1 MPIYL
6 YNTLTGRKEQF
17 IPHVEG
23 KVRIYSCGLTV
34 QNYAHIG
41 HIRGAVLFD
50 VIRRFL
56 KKEGY
61 EVLYVQNFTDIDD
74 KIIAR
79 AKQEGVSP
87 QRLAEYFI
95 TAYLKDEEAMGITPA
110 DIYPRATH
118 HIKDILEVIETLI
131 RKGYAYV
138 VDGDVYFSVESF
150 PSYGKLSKRS
160 LEEMI
165 AGARVEVDERKK
177 APHDFALWKSA
188 KEGEPFW
195 ESPWG
200 KGRPGW
206 HIECSVMSI
215 KYLGIPLDIHAGGQ
229 DLIFPHHENEI
240 AQSEAFTG
248 QPFARYWLHWAPVN
262 LKGEKMAKSTGNV
275 FVLREALREFSP
287 QALRLYLLSSH
298 YRSPI
303 DFEGEKIKETE
314 RALEKVREVEDKL
327 DMALQGEANYEEKAL
342 ENPNLE
348 IYKEEFYSALR
359 DDFNTPK
366 AIATYFSLAREVGR
380 MLSPL
385 LPNPPVSALL
395 LLWQARRLLK
405 EFEWVLGLEKGEEKR
420 GGETERF
427 VELLVRVRDKLR
439 KQRLFELAD
448 EIRNGLGELGIVL
461 EDHPQGT
468 IWRMREK

>member
-1 MPIYL
+1 MRIFIH
-6 YNTLTGRKEQF
+6 NTLTDKKEEF
-17 IPHVEG
+17 IPQQEG

-56 KKEGY
+56 KREGY
-61 EVLYVQNFTDIDD
+61 EVIYVQNFTDIDD

-79 AKQEGVSP
+79 AREEGVP
-87 QRLAEYFI
+87 THRLAEYFI
-95 TAYLKDEEAMGITPA
+95 TAYHEDEEAMGISPA
-110 DIYPRATH
+110 EIYPRATE
-118 HIKDILEVIETLI
+118 HIRDIIEVVDGLI

-138 VDGDVYFSVESF
+138 VDGDVYFSVEKF
-150 PSYGKLSKRS
+150 PQYGKLSKRS
-160 LEEMI
+160 REEML

-177 APHDFALWKSA
+177 APEDFALWKSA
-188 KEGEPFW
+188 KEGEPYW

-215 KYLGIPLDIHAGGQ
+215 KYLGVPLDIHAGGQ

-248 QPFARYWLHWAPVN
+248 QPFARYWIHWAPVN

-275 FVLREALREFSP
+275 FIVREALKIFSP

-303 DFEGEKIKETE
+303 EFDVEKVQEME
-314 RALEKVREVEDKL
+314 RALERVRGVEDKL
-327 DMALQGEANYEEKAL
+327 EIAFKGEANYREFEVEIPDL
-342 ENPNLE
+342 ES
-348 IYKEEFYSALR
+348 YRKEFYSALA
-359 DDFNTPK
+359 DDFNTPR
-366 AIATYFSLAREVGR
+366 AVSVYFTFARYVG
-380 MLSPL
+380 SFIDPF
-385 LPNPPVSALL
+385 LPNPPVSLL
-395 LLWQARRLLK
+395 LHLLRMKNLLK
-405 EFEWVLGLEKGEEKR
+405 EFRYVLGIERKGKERGRRVEE
-420 GGETERF
+420 F
-427 VELLVRVRDKLR
+427 IELLVKVRDKLR
-439 KQRLFELAD
+439 KQRQYELAD
-448 EIRNGLGELGIVL
+448 EIRKELGELGVHL
-461 EDHPQGT
+461 EDHPEGT
-468 IWRMREK
+468 IWRIEGR

>member
-1 MPIYL
+1 MPISIH
-6 YNTLTGRKEQF
+6 NTLTNRKEEF
-17 IPHVEG
+17 IPHIEG

-61 EVLYVQNFTDIDD
+61 DVIYVQNFTDIDD
-74 KIIAR
+74 KIIAK
-79 AKQEGVSP
+79 ANQEGVSP
-87 QRLAEYFI
+87 QKLAEYFI
-95 TAYLKDEEAMGITPA
+95 SAYLEDEEAMGIAPA
-110 DIYPRATH
+110 DFYPRATH
-118 HIKDILEVIETLI
+118 HIVEIIEVVESLI
-131 RKGYAYV
+131 RKGFAYI
-138 VDGDVYFSVESF
+138 VDGDVYFSVENF
-150 PSYGKLSKRS
+150 PNYGKLSKRS
-160 LEEMI
+160 IDEMI
-165 AGARVEVDERKK
+165 AGVRVEVDERKK
-177 APHDFALWKSA
+177 ASYDFALWKSA

-215 KYLGIPLDIHAGGQ
+215 KYLGVPLDIHAGGQ

-248 QPFARYWLHWAPVN
+248 QTFAKYWLHWAPVN

-275 FVLREALREFSP
+275 FIVREALKEFSP
-287 QALRLYLLSSH
+287 EALRLYLLSSH

-303 DFEGEKIKETE
+303 EFDEGKLKEME
-314 RALEKVREVEDKL
+314 RALERAKEAEDKL
-327 DMALQGEANYEEKAL
+327 DMALSGEANYREKIVSIPRW
-342 ENPNLE
+342 ENRE
-348 IYKEEFYSALR
+348 EEFYSALR
-359 DDFNTPK
+359 DDFNTPG
-366 AIATYFSLAREVGR
+366 AVASYFSLVREAGR
-380 MLSPL
+380 VADAL

-395 LLWQARRLLK
+395 PLWQIKNLIK
-405 EFEWVLGLEKGEEKR
+405 EFKWVLGIEKKGERK
-420 GGETERF
+420 ERK
-427 VELLVRVRDKLR
+427 EEDLIKLLVRVRDKLR
-439 KQRLFELAD
+439 KQKLFELAD
-448 EIRNGLGELGIVL
+448 EIRSGLGELGVTL

-468 IWRMREK
+468 IWRKTKR

>member
-1 MPIYL
+1 MPIFIH
-6 YNTLTGRKEQF
+6 NTLTDRKEEFVPQQ
-17 IPHVEG
+17 EG

-61 EVLYVQNFTDIDD
+61 EVIYVQNFTDIDD

-79 AKQEGVSP
+79 ANREGVST

-95 TAYLKDEEAMGITPA
+95 TAYLEDESAMGIIPA
-110 DIYPRATH
+110 DFNPRATE
-118 HIKDILEVIETLI
+118 HIKEIIEVVEALI

-138 VDGDVYFSVESF
+138 VDGDVYFSVEKF
-150 PSYGKLSKRS
+150 PEYGKLSKRS
-160 LEEMI
+160 LEEML
-165 AGARVEVDERKK
+165 AGARIEVDERKR
-177 APHDFALWKSA
+177 APQDFALWKSA

-215 KYLGIPLDIHAGGQ
+215 KYLGVPLDIHAGGQ

-248 QPFARYWLHWAPVN
+248 QIFARYWIHWAPVN

-275 FVLREALREFSP
+275 FIVREALKLFSP

-303 DFEGEKIKETE
+303 DFDGEKVKEME
-314 RALEKVREVEDKL
+314 RALERASEVEDKL
-327 DMALQGEANYEEKAL
+327 RIAMRGEANYREVDVEIPDLEE
-342 ENPNLE
+342 
-348 IYKEEFYSALR
+348 YRREFYSALE

-366 AIATYFSLAREVGR
+366 AIATYFSLLREVG
-380 MLSPL
+380 S
-385 LPNPPVSALL
+385 
-395 LLWQARRLLK
+395 
-405 EFEWVLGLEKGEEKR
+405 
-420 GGETERF
+420 
-427 VELLVRVRDKLR
+427 
-439 KQRLFELAD
+439 
-448 EIRNGLGELGIVL
+448 
-461 EDHPQGT
+461 
-468 IWRMREK
+468 

>member
-1 MPIYL
+1 MPIFIH
-6 YNTLTGRKEQF
+6 NTLTDRKEEFVPQQ
-17 IPHVEG
+17 EG

-34 QNYAHIG
+34 QSYAHIG

-61 EVLYVQNFTDIDD
+61 EVIYVQNFTDIDD

-79 AKQEGVSP
+79 ANREGVST

-95 TAYLKDEEAMGITPA
+95 TAYLEDESAMGIIPA
-110 DIYPRATH
+110 DFNPRATE
-118 HIKDILEVIETLI
+118 HIKEIIEVVEALI

-138 VDGDVYFSVESF
+138 VDGDVYFSVEKF
-150 PSYGKLSKRS
+150 PEYGKLSKRS
-160 LEEMI
+160 VEEML
-165 AGARVEVDERKK
+165 AGARIEVDERKR
-177 APHDFALWKSA
+177 APQDFALWKSA

-215 KYLGIPLDIHAGGQ
+215 KYLGVPLDIHAGGQ

-248 QPFARYWLHWAPVN
+248 QTFARYWIHWAPVN

-275 FVLREALREFSP
+275 FIVREALKLFSP

-303 DFEGEKIKETE
+303 DFDGEKVKEME
-314 RALEKVREVEDKL
+314 RALERASEVEDKL
-327 DMALQGEANYEEKAL
+327 RIAMRGEANYREVDVEIPDLEE
-342 ENPNLE
+342 
-348 IYKEEFYSALR
+348 YRREFYSALE

-366 AIATYFSLAREVGR
+366 AIATYFSLLREVGR
-380 MLSPL
+380 IVDPF
-385 LPNPPVSALL
+385 LPNPPVSLL
-395 LLWQARRLLK
+395 LNLVKIKSLLR
-405 EFEWVLGLEKGEEKR
+405 EFKQVLGIEER
-420 GGETERF
+420 ANREGGNMEELID
-427 VELLVRVRDKLR
+427 LLVRVRDKLR
-439 KQRLFELAD
+439 KQKLFQLAD
-448 EIRNGLGELGIVL
+448 EIRSELGRLGVVL
-461 EDHPQGT
+461 EDHPEGT
-468 IWRMREK
+468 IWRIEGK

>member
-1 MPIYL
+1 MPLYI
-6 YNTLTGRKEQF
+6 YNTLTNEKEEF
-17 IPHVEG
+17 IPQIEG

-34 QNYAHIG
+34 QGYAHIG

-61 EVLYVQNFTDIDD
+61 EVTYVQNFTDIDD
-74 KIIAR
+74 KIIAK
-79 AKQEGVSP
+79 ANQEGVPP

-95 TAYLKDEEAMGITPA
+95 SAYLEDEEAMGIAPA
-110 DIYPRATH
+110 DFYPRATH
-118 HIKDILEVIETLI
+118 HIKEIIEVVETLI

-138 VDGDVYFSVESF
+138 VDGDVYFSVERF
-150 PSYGKLSKRS
+150 PSYGKLSRRS
-160 LEEMI
+160 LEEMMV
-165 AGARVEVDERKK
+165 GARVEVDERKR
-177 APHDFALWKSA
+177 APYDFALWKSA

-215 KYLGIPLDIHAGGQ
+215 KYLGVPLDIHAGGQ

-248 QPFARYWLHWAPVN
+248 QTFARYWLHWAPVN
-262 LKGEKMAKSTGNV
+262 LRGEKMAKSTGNV
-275 FVLREALREFSP
+275 FIVREALKEFSP

-303 DFEGEKIKETE
+303 DFDEEKIREME
-314 RALEKVREVEDKL
+314 RALGRAGEGEEKL
-327 DMALQGEANYEEKAL
+327 DIALRDEANYGEGMIEPPDL
-342 ENPNLE
+342 ESF
-348 IYKEEFYSALR
+348 KKQFYSSLG

-366 AIATYFSLAREVGR
+366 AVATYFSLAREAGR
-380 MLSPL
+380 IADAL
-385 LPNPPVSALL
+385 LPKPPVSTLIT
-395 LLWQARRLLK
+395 LWRIKSLLK
-405 EFEWVLGLEKGEEKR
+405 EFKWVLGIERKEGEKMEIKG
-420 GGETERF
+420 F
-427 VELLVRVRDKLR
+427 VELLVKVRDKLR
-439 KQRLFELAD
+439 KQKLFEIAD
-448 EIRNGLGELGIVL
+448 EIRSGLGELGIVL

-468 IWRMREK
+468 VWRLKGE

>member
-1 MPIYL
+1 MPIYIH
-6 YNTLTGRKEQF
+6 NTLTDKKEEFLPQ
-17 IPHVEG
+17 VEG

-34 QNYAHIG
+34 QSYAHIG

-50 VIRRFL
+50 VIRRFFR
-56 KKEGY
+56 KEGY

-74 KIIAR
+74 KVIAR
-79 AKQEGVSP
+79 ANQEGVSP

-95 TAYLKDEEAMGITPA
+95 TAYLEDEEAMGIAPA
-110 DIYPRATH
+110 DLYPRATH
-118 HIKDILEVIETLI
+118 HIEEIIEVVSALI
-131 RKGYAYV
+131 RKGYAYA
-138 VDGDVYFSVESF
+138 VDGDVYFSVESL

-177 APHDFALWKSA
+177 APQDFALWKSA
-188 KEGEPFW
+188 KEGEPYW
-195 ESPWG
+195 DSPWG

-215 KYLGIPLDIHAGGQ
+215 KYLGVPLDIHAGGQ

-248 QPFARYWLHWAPVN
+248 QTFARYWLHWAPVN

-275 FVLREALREFSP
+275 FVVREALQEFPP

-303 DFEGEKIKETE
+303 DFEGEKIREMG
-314 RALEKVREVEDKL
+314 RALERVREVEDKL
-327 DMALQGEANYEEKAL
+327 EIALKGKANYEEKPL
-342 ENPNLE
+342 ELFDLE
-348 IYKEEFYSALR
+348 SYREQFYSSLG

-366 AIATYFSLAREVGR
+366 ALATYFSLANEAGR
-380 MLSPL
+380 VVNDL
-385 LPNPPVSALL
+385 LPNPPVATLL
-395 LLWQARRLLK
+395 FLWQTKSLLK
-405 EFEWVLGLEKGEEKR
+405 EFQGVLGIEKR
-420 GGETERF
+420 ETKKENGVEGF
-427 VELLVRVRDKLR
+427 VELLLKVRDELR
-439 KQRLFELAD
+439 KQRSFELAD
-448 EIRNGLGELGIVL
+448 EIRNGLGKLGIVL

-468 IWRMREK
+468 IWRMRGK

>member
-1 MPIYL
+1 MAIYIH
-6 YNTLTGRKEQF
+6 NTLTDKKEEF
-17 IPHVEG
+17 IPQVEG

-34 QNYAHIG
+34 QSYAHIG

-56 KKEGY
+56 RKEGY
-61 EVLYVQNFTDIDD
+61 EVIYVQNFTDIDD

-79 AKQEGVSP
+79 ANQEGVSP

-95 TAYLKDEEAMGITPA
+95 SAYLEDEEAMGITPA
-110 DIYPRATH
+110 DFYPRATH
-118 HIKDILEVIETLI
+118 HIKDIIEVVDALV

-138 VDGDVYFSVESF
+138 VDGDVYFSVERF

-160 LEEMI
+160 LEDMI
-165 AGARVEVDERKK
+165 AGARVEVDERKR
-177 APHDFALWKSA
+177 APYDFALWKSA
-188 KEGEPFW
+188 KEGEPYW

-215 KYLGIPLDIHAGGQ
+215 KYLGVPLDIHAGGQ

-240 AQSEAFTG
+240 AQSEAYTG
-248 QPFARYWLHWAPVN
+248 QMFARYWLHWAPVN

-275 FVLREALREFSP
+275 FIVREALRKFSP
-287 QALRLYLLSSH
+287 QALRLFLLSSH

-303 DFEGEKIKETE
+303 EFDEDKVREME
-314 RALEKVREVEDKL
+314 RALERVSEAEDKL
-327 DMALQGEANYEEKAL
+327 DIALRSDANYEEKTV
-342 ENPNLE
+342 EFPDWDS
-348 IYKEEFYSALR
+348 YREEFYSALR

-366 AIATYFSLAREVGR
+366 AVATFFSLAREVSR
-380 MLSPL
+380 IADFL
-385 LPNPPVSALL
+385 LPRPPVSALL
-395 LLWQARRLLK
+395 PLWQVKSLLK
-405 EFEWVLGLEKGEEKR
+405 EFKGILGMERKGEKK
-420 GGETERF
+420 GGEVEGF
-427 VELLVRVRDKLR
+427 VELLVKVRDRLR
-439 KQRLFELAD
+439 KQKMFELAD
-448 EIRNGLGELGIVL
+448 EIRNSLADLGIIL

-468 IWRMREK
+468 IWREAKQ

>member
-1 MPIYL
+1 
-6 YNTLTGRKEQF
+6 
-17 IPHVEG
+17 
-23 KVRIYSCGLTV
+23 VRIYSCGLTV
-34 QNYAHIG
+34 QSYAHIG

-50 VIRRFL
+50 VIRRFFR
-56 KKEGY
+56 KEGY

-74 KIIAR
+74 KVIAR
-79 AKQEGVSP
+79 ANQEGVSP

-95 TAYLKDEEAMGITPA
+95 TAYLEDEEAMGIAPA
-110 DIYPRATH
+110 DLYPRATH
-118 HIKDILEVIETLI
+118 HIEEIIEVVSALI
-131 RKGYAYV
+131 RKGYAYA
-138 VDGDVYFSVESF
+138 VDGDVYFSVESL

-177 APHDFALWKSA
+177 APQDFALWKSA
-188 KEGEPFW
+188 KEGEPYW
-195 ESPWG
+195 DSPWG

-215 KYLGIPLDIHAGGQ
+215 KYLGVPLDIHAGGQ

-248 QPFARYWLHWAPVN
+248 QTFARYWLHWAPVN

-275 FVLREALREFSP
+275 FVVREALQEFPP

-303 DFEGEKIKETE
+303 DFEGEKIREMG
-314 RALEKVREVEDKL
+314 RALERVREVEDKL
-327 DMALQGEANYEEKAL
+327 EIALKGKANYEEKPL
-342 ENPNLE
+342 ELFDLE
-348 IYKEEFYSALR
+348 SYREQFYSSLG

-366 AIATYFSLAREVGR
+366 ALATYFSLANEAGR
-380 MLSPL
+380 VVNDL
-385 LPNPPVSALL
+385 LPNPPVATLL
-395 LLWQARRLLK
+395 FLWQTKSLLK
-405 EFEWVLGLEKGEEKR
+405 EFQGVLGIEKR
-420 GGETERF
+420 ETKKENGVEGF
-427 VELLVRVRDKLR
+427 VELLLKVRDELR
-439 KQRLFELAD
+439 KQRSFELAD
-448 EIRNGLGELGIVL
+448 EIRNGLGKLGIVL

-468 IWRMREK
+468 IWRMRGK

>member
-1 MPIYL
+1 MPIFIH
-6 YNTLTGRKEQF
+6 NTLTDRKEEFVPQQ
-17 IPHVEG
+17 EG

-34 QNYAHIG
+34 QSYAHIG

-61 EVLYVQNFTDIDD
+61 KVIYVQNFTDIDD

-79 AKQEGVSP
+79 ANREGVST

-95 TAYLKDEEAMGITPA
+95 TAYLEDESAMGIIPA
-110 DIYPRATH
+110 DFNPRATE
-118 HIKDILEVIETLI
+118 HIKEIIEVVEALI

-138 VDGDVYFSVESF
+138 VDGDVYFSVEKF
-150 PSYGKLSKRS
+150 PEYGKLSKRS
-160 LEEMI
+160 LEEML
-165 AGARVEVDERKK
+165 AGARIEVDERKR
-177 APHDFALWKSA
+177 APQDFALWKSA

-215 KYLGIPLDIHAGGQ
+215 KYLGVPLDIHAGGQ

-248 QPFARYWLHWAPVN
+248 QTFARYWIHWAPVN

-275 FVLREALREFSP
+275 FIVREALKLFSP

-303 DFEGEKIKETE
+303 DFDGEKVKEME
-314 RALEKVREVEDKL
+314 RALERASEVEDKL
-327 DMALQGEANYEEKAL
+327 RIATRGEANYREVDVEIPDLEE
-342 ENPNLE
+342 
-348 IYKEEFYSALR
+348 YRREFYSALE

-366 AIATYFSLAREVGR
+366 AIATYFSLLREVGR
-380 MLSPL
+380 IVDPF
-385 LPNPPVSALL
+385 LPNPPVSLL
-395 LLWQARRLLK
+395 LNLVKIKSLLR
-405 EFEWVLGLEKGEEKR
+405 EFKQVLGIEER
-420 GGETERF
+420 ANREGGNMEELID
-427 VELLVRVRDKLR
+427 LLVRVRDKLR
-439 KQRLFELAD
+439 KQKLFQLAD
-448 EIRNGLGELGIVL
+448 EIRSELGRLGVVL
-461 EDHPQGT
+461 EDHPEGT
-468 IWRMREK
+468 IWRIEGK

>member
-1 MPIYL
+1 MPIFIH
-6 YNTLTGRKEQF
+6 NTLTDRIEEFVPQQ
-17 IPHVEG
+17 EG

-34 QNYAHIG
+34 QSYAHIG

-61 EVLYVQNFTDIDD
+61 EVIYVQNFTDIDD

-79 AKQEGVSP
+79 ANREGVST

-95 TAYLKDEEAMGITPA
+95 TAYLEDESAMGIIPA
-110 DIYPRATH
+110 DFNPRATE
-118 HIKDILEVIETLI
+118 HIKEIIEVVEALI

-138 VDGDVYFSVESF
+138 VDGDVYFSVEKF
-150 PSYGKLSKRS
+150 PEYGKLSKRS
-160 LEEMI
+160 VEEML
-165 AGARVEVDERKK
+165 AGARIEVDERKR
-177 APHDFALWKSA
+177 APQDFALWKSA

-215 KYLGIPLDIHAGGQ
+215 KYLGVPLDIHAGGQ

-248 QPFARYWLHWAPVN
+248 QIFARYWIHWAPVN

-275 FVLREALREFSP
+275 FIVREALKLFSP

-303 DFEGEKIKETE
+303 DFDGEKVKEME
-314 RALEKVREVEDKL
+314 RALERASEVEDKL
-327 DMALQGEANYEEKAL
+327 RIAMRGEANYREVDVEIPDLEE
-342 ENPNLE
+342 
-348 IYKEEFYSALR
+348 YRREFYSALE

-366 AIATYFSLAREVGR
+366 AIATYFSLLREVGR
-380 MLSPL
+380 IVDPF
-385 LPNPPVSALL
+385 LPNPPVCLL
-395 LLWQARRLLK
+395 PHLVKIKAILREFK
-405 EFEWVLGLEKGEEKR
+405 EVLGIEGQAKSEKGDAEELID
-420 GGETERF
+420 
-427 VELLVRVRDKLR
+427 LLVRVRDKLR
-439 KQRLFELAD
+439 KQKLFQLAD
-448 EIRNGLGELGIVL
+448 EIRSELGRLGVLL
-461 EDHPQGT
+461 EDHPEGT
-468 IWRMREK
+468 IWRIEGK

>member
-1 MPIYL
+1 MPIFIH
-6 YNTLTGRKEQF
+6 NTLTDRKEELVPQQ
-17 IPHVEG
+17 EG

-34 QNYAHIG
+34 QSYAHIG

-61 EVLYVQNFTDIDD
+61 EVIYVQNFTDIDD

-79 AKQEGVSP
+79 ANREGVSP

-95 TAYLKDEEAMGITPA
+95 TAYLEDESAMGIAPA
-110 DIYPRATH
+110 DFNPRATE
-118 HIKDILEVIETLI
+118 HIKDIIEVVEALI

-138 VDGDVYFSVESF
+138 VDGDVYFSVEKF
-150 PSYGKLSKRS
+150 PEYGKLSKRS
-160 LEEMI
+160 IEEML
-165 AGARVEVDERKK
+165 AGARVEVDERKR
-177 APHDFALWKSA
+177 APQDFALWKSA

-215 KYLGIPLDIHAGGQ
+215 KYLGVPLDIHAGGQ

-248 QPFARYWLHWAPVN
+248 QTFARYWIHWAPVN

-275 FVLREALREFSP
+275 FIVREALKLFSP

-303 DFEGEKIKETE
+303 DFDVEKVKEME
-314 RALEKVREVEDKL
+314 RALERASEVEEKL
-327 DMALQGEANYEEKAL
+327 RIAMRGEANYREVDAEV
-342 ENPNLE
+342 PNLE
-348 IYKEEFYSALR
+348 DYRREFYSALE

-366 AIATYFSLAREVGR
+366 AIATYFSLLREVGR
-380 MLSPL
+380 IVDPF
-385 LPNPPVSALL
+385 LPNPPVCLL
-395 LLWQARRLLK
+395 PYLVKIKGILREFK
-405 EFEWVLGLEKGEEKR
+405 EVLGIEGQAKSEKGNAEELID
-420 GGETERF
+420 
-427 VELLVRVRDKLR
+427 LLVRVRDKLR
-439 KQRLFELAD
+439 KQKLYELAD
-448 EIRNGLGELGIVL
+448 EIRSELGRLGVVL
-461 EDHPQGT
+461 EDHPEGT
-468 IWRMREK
+468 IWRIEGK

>member
-1 MPIYL
+1 MGIYIH
-6 YNTLTGRKEQF
+6 NTLTDKKEEF
-17 IPHVEG
+17 IPQVEG

-34 QNYAHIG
+34 QSYAHIG

-56 KKEGY
+56 RKEGY
-61 EVLYVQNFTDIDD
+61 EVIYVQNFTDIDD

-79 AKQEGVSP
+79 ANQEGVSP

-95 TAYLKDEEAMGITPA
+95 SAYLEDEEAMGITPA
-110 DIYPRATH
+110 DFYPRATH
-118 HIKDILEVIETLI
+118 HIKDIIEVVDALV

-138 VDGDVYFSVESF
+138 VDGDVYFSVERF

-160 LEEMI
+160 LEDMI
-165 AGARVEVDERKK
+165 AGARVEVDERKR
-177 APHDFALWKSA
+177 APYDFALWKSA
-188 KEGEPFW
+188 KEGEPYW

-215 KYLGIPLDIHAGGQ
+215 KYLGVPLDIHAGGQ

-240 AQSEAFTG
+240 AQSEAYTG
-248 QPFARYWLHWAPVN
+248 QMFARYWLHWAPVN

-275 FVLREALREFSP
+275 FIVREALRKFSP
-287 QALRLYLLSSH
+287 QALRLFLLSSH

-303 DFEGEKIKETE
+303 EFDEEKVREME
-314 RALEKVREVEDKL
+314 RALERVSEAEDKL
-327 DMALQGEANYEEKAL
+327 DIALRSDANYEEKNV
-342 ENPNLE
+342 EFPDWDS
-348 IYKEEFYSALR
+348 YREEFYSALR

-366 AIATYFSLAREVGR
+366 AVATFFSLAREVSR
-380 MLSPL
+380 IADVL
-385 LPNPPVSALL
+385 LPRPPVSALL
-395 LLWQARRLLK
+395 PLWRVKSLLK
-405 EFEWVLGLEKGEEKR
+405 DFKGILGIEKR
-420 GGETERF
+420 GEKKGGEVEGF
-427 VELLVRVRDKLR
+427 VELLVRVRDRLR
-439 KQRLFELAD
+439 KQKMFELAD
-448 EIRNGLGELGIVL
+448 EIRNGLANLGIIL

-468 IWRMREK
+468 IWREAKQ

>member
-1 MPIYL
+1 MSIYI
-6 YNTLTGRKEQF
+6 YNTLTNTKEEF
-17 IPHVEG
+17 IPHIEG

-50 VIRRFL
+50 VIRKFL

-61 EVLYVQNFTDIDD
+61 DVVYVQNFTDIDD

-79 AKQEGVSP
+79 ANREGVSP
-87 QRLAEYFI
+87 QMLAEYFI
-95 TAYLKDEEAMGITPA
+95 SAYLEDEEAMGIAPA
-110 DIYPRATH
+110 DVYPRATH
-118 HIKDILEVIETLI
+118 HIKEIIEVVESLI
-131 RKGYAYV
+131 RKGFAYV
-138 VDGDVYFSVESF
+138 VDGDVYFSVDNF
-150 PSYGKLSKRS
+150 PVYGKLSKRS
-160 LEEMI
+160 IDEMI

-177 APHDFALWKSA
+177 APQDFALWKSA
-188 KEGEPFW
+188 KKGEPFW

-215 KYLGIPLDIHAGGQ
+215 KYLGVPLDIHAGGQ

-248 QPFARYWLHWAPVN
+248 QVFARYWLHWAPVN

-275 FVLREALREFSP
+275 FIVREALKKFSP
-287 QALRLYLLSSH
+287 EALRMFLLSSH

-303 DFEGEKIKETE
+303 EFEEEKVREME
-314 RALEKVREVEDKL
+314 RALERAKEAEDKL
-327 DMALQGEANYEEKAL
+327 HLALRGDANYEERDL
-342 ENPNLE
+342 NLPNFEN
-348 IYKEEFYSALR
+348 YKKEFYSALR

-366 AIATYFSLAREVGR
+366 AVATYFSLVREIGKLVDH
-380 MLSPL
+380 L
-385 LPNPPVSALL
+385 LPNPPVSTLMS
-395 LLWQARRLLK
+395 LWKMKSLLK
-405 EFEWVLGLEKGEEKR
+405 EFKWILGIDREQKTQGREVR
-420 GGETERF
+420 GF
-427 VELLVRVRDKLR
+427 IELLVKVRDKLR
-439 KQRLFELAD
+439 KQKLFELAD
-448 EIRNGLGELGIVL
+448 EIRSGLGELGIIL

-468 IWRMREK
+468 IWRESKG

>member
-1 MPIYL
+1 MPIFIH
-6 YNTLTGRKEQF
+6 NTLTDRKEEFVPQQ
-17 IPHVEG
+17 EG

-61 EVLYVQNFTDIDD
+61 EVIYVQNFTDMDD

-79 AKQEGVSP
+79 ANSEGVLP

-95 TAYLKDEEAMGITPA
+95 TAYLEDESAMGIAPA
-110 DIYPRATH
+110 DFYPRATE
-118 HIKDILEVIETLI
+118 HIKEIIEVVEALI

-138 VDGDVYFSVESF
+138 VDGDVYFSVEKF
-150 PSYGKLSKRS
+150 PEYGKLSKRS
-160 LEEMI
+160 VEEML
-165 AGARVEVDERKK
+165 AGARIEVDERKR
-177 APHDFALWKSA
+177 APQDFALWKSA

-200 KGRPGW
+200 RGRPGW

-215 KYLGIPLDIHAGGQ
+215 KYLGVPFDIHAGGQ

-248 QPFARYWLHWAPVN
+248 QPFARYWIHWAPVN

-275 FVLREALREFSP
+275 FVVREALKLFSP
-287 QALRLYLLSSH
+287 QVLRLYLLSSH

-303 DFEGEKIKETE
+303 DFDVEKVKEME
-314 RALEKVREVEDKL
+314 RALERAREVEDKL
-327 DMALQGEANYEEKAL
+327 EIALRGEANYREIEVEGFDL
-342 ENPNLE
+342 EA
-348 IYKEEFYSALR
+348 YRREFYSALE

-366 AIATYFSLAREVGR
+366 AIATYFSLLREAGR
-380 MLSPL
+380 IVDPF
-385 LPNPPVSALL
+385 LPNPPVCLL
-395 LLWQARRLLK
+395 LYLVKTKSLLR
-405 EFEWVLGLEKGEEKR
+405 EFKQILGIEEKAKR
-420 GGETERF
+420 EGGNRDELID
-427 VELLVRVRDKLR
+427 LLVKVRDKLR
-439 KQRLFELAD
+439 KQKLFQLAD
-448 EIRNGLGELGIVL
+448 EIRSELGRLGVIL
-461 EDHPQGT
+461 EDHQEGT
-468 IWRMREK
+468 IWRIEGK